1 MFMVSNFAFHLEDGV
16 ESSGKDCSFDA
27 FHETGTVGHGSDALV
42 EGFVTDGGVVFL
54 RHSSSGTGS
63 SGVCK
68 SMDG

>member
-1 MFMVSNFAFHLEDGV
+1 MVSDLAFYFEDGV
-16 ESSGKDCSFDA
+16 ESSGEDGSFDA
-27 FHETGTVGHGSDALV
+27 FHETGTVGHGGDALV

-54 RHSSSGTGS
+54 RHSSSGIGS